1 MKTKTKNL
9 VVFALFA
16 GTIAFSGYKLYKTY
30 KEVKEREE
38 IEQEVAKETFIVE
51 AKKELA
57 ESERERKERE
67 ALWQEDLEQMQLED
81 EAELLAEEELEDF
94 YNEEGLDDPID
105 DIEEEMEKL
114 LYPPNSLEAKEQ
126 YINMKIAEIDSI
138 ELRDIMFRL
147 YQDDLNIALFND
159 QDKDLID
166 TILNEKTE
174 FFGQDSIFVNC
185 IWMGDIVMYFAYLA
199 EFDLDEDVESWV
211 QLYIDNLGLTHNTS
225 LIQINTIIGE
235 FCTNRRAT
243 KAGFGMFGLERID
256 LDDIIAKNIE
266 TLGLNDLTL
275 RSQYNMFISNFLGDL

>member
-1 MKTKTKNL
+1 MKTQTKNL

-16 GTIAFSGYKLYKTY
+16 GTIAFSGYKIYKTY

-38 IEQEVAKETFIVE
+38 IEQAVAEETFIDE
-51 AKKELA
+51 AKREHA
-57 ESERERKERE
+57 EAEQKRVERE
-67 ALWQEDLEQMQLED
+67 ALWQEDLEAMQLED
-81 EAELLAEEELEDF
+81 ETEQLVEEELEDF
-94 YNEEGLDDPID
+94 YNEEGID
-105 DIEEEMEKL
+105 DEEEEMEKL

-126 YINMKIAEIDSI
+126 YVNMRIAEIDSI
-138 ELRDIMFRL
+138 ELRDIMNRL
-147 YQDDLNIALFND
+147 FQDDLNIAQFNKQD
-159 QDKDLID
+159 QDLID
-166 TILNEKTE
+166 TILSEKTE
-174 FFGQDSIFVNC
+174 FFGEDSIFINV

-211 QLYIDNLGLTHNTS
+211 QLYIDNLGIKHDTS
-225 LIQINTIIGE
+225 LLQTNTIIGE